1 MNSINAI
8 NRAAGIKNANESET
22 LPYPPPCM
30 KNSGASRLLGITKL
44 INDFNEVL

>member
-8 NRAAGIKNANESET
+8 NRAAGIKNANESEM

-30 KNSGASRLLGITKL
+30 KKSSGASRLPRHYKA
-44 INDFNEVL
+44 NK